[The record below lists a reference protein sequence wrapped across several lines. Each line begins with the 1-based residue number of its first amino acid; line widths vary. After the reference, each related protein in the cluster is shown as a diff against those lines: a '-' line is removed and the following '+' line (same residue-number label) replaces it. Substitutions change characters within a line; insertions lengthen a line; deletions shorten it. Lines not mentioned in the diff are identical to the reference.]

1 MNESV
6 RNSRFLKAARL
17 EPTDAT
23 PVWFMRQAGRYMPEY
38 RALRAK
44 TTMLGAIQD
53 PALAAEITLQPI
65 HAFDLDAAILF
76 NDILTPLIGM
86 GLELDFVEGKGP
98 VIGNAIASLADVERL
113 MTPSA
118 AEAMPYTAQAIRLV
132 TAELDGRGLPLIG
145 FVGAPFTLASYA
157 VEGGGSRNYEKTKR
171 LMYHQPEAWAGL
183 MDKLVHVL
191 EDYLLFQA
199 QAGCAALQVFDSW
212 AGALSPRD
220 YARFVAPY
228 NARLI
233 AAAKESGVPV
243 IYFSTG
249 TGTLLRA
256 ISALGSDVVGVDW
269 RIGLDE
275 AWAQIGHDRAIQGNL
290 EPLLLQAPWE
300 ELERQARAVLEEAAG
315 RAGHI
320 FNLGHGILPQT
331 PPDNVARL
339 ADFVHEF
346 SAKGVVR

>member
-98 VIGNAIASLADVERL
+98 VIGNAIASLADIERL

-132 TAELDGRGLPLIG
+132 TAELGAACRSSASWGRPSPSP
-145 FVGAPFTLASYA
+145 ATPW
-157 VEGGGSRNYEKTKR
+157 R
-171 LMYHQPEAWAGL
+171 
-183 MDKLVHVL
+183 
-191 EDYLLFQA
+191 
-199 QAGCAALQVFDSW
+199 
-212 AGALSPRD
+212 AGA
-220 YARFVAPY
+220 
-228 NARLI
+228 
-233 AAAKESGVPV
+233 AATTRRPSG
-243 IYFSTG
+243 
-249 TGTLLRA
+249 
-256 ISALGSDVVGVDW
+256 
-269 RIGLDE
+269 
-275 AWAQIGHDRAIQGNL
+275 
-290 EPLLLQAPWE
+290 
-300 ELERQARAVLEEAAG
+300 
-315 RAGHI
+315 
-320 FNLGHGILPQT
+320 
-331 PPDNVARL
+331 
-339 ADFVHEF
+339 
-346 SAKGVVR
+346 